1 MCIYV
6 RLSQSHLPTLSIRVT
21 AVTLLADFS
30 RGIAEQNNASSYAS
44 DYDTYLVL
52 RTVRLEDF
60 QSSAEVENEQKNLM
74 HASLRV
80 KARVLGDKGAVAG
93 FFTFYNDNNE
103 SDVEILTDD
112 PVDMIR
118 CVLHLSDPQT
128 SCPSPALVLKPY
140 LGVPERA
147 YG

>member
-1 MCIYV
+1 M
-6 RLSQSHLPTLSIRVT
+6 S
-21 AVTLLADFS
+21 LLADS
-30 RGIAEQNNASSYAS
+30 SGGIAEQNNASSYAS
-44 DYDTYLVL
+44 DYDTYLAL

-80 KARVLGDKGAVAG
+80 KARVVGDKGAVAG

-103 SDVEILTDD
+103 SDIEILTDD

-118 CVLHLSDPQT
+118 CVLHPSDPP
-128 SCPSPALVLKPY
+128 PSRPPPALVLRSY
-140 LGVPERA
+140 LCVPGRA
-147 YG
+147 HG